1 MTQRWT
7 GRPFRALRTA
17 ALVVAPLAIATPAHA
32 LTVEASAVVAQ
43 DPETPGAGQGFE
55 GRLGLG
61 IPTPGVHLSPELG
74 LGYTRFDQSQW
85 IRAVA
90 GGALTVGKTLRP
102 GVYAHAGFARDLMS
116 ADAGVTWDAG
126 GVLDL
131 AALPLLTVGLRGGWT
146 ALPQQ
151 RGHLGAGLTVSVG
164 F

>member
-7 GRPFRALRTA
+7 GRPFRTLRTA

-55 GRLGLG
+55 GR
-61 IPTPGVHLSPELG
+61 LG